1 MHHIIKEKDQIKI
14 CPYCRSEMNKG
25 WKSEFHMKFH
35 YKINKCSCG
44 KKIKIK
50 MDYISDGNDNFEKK
64 VEENFNKIK

>member
-1 MHHIIKEKDQIKI
+1 
-14 CPYCRSEMNKG
+14 MNKG